1 VEGVGGERLDFS
13 RVRLFCSGS
22 APLSAETFAAF
33 RDLTGHEIL
42 ERYGMTETGMN
53 LSNLYAGARRPGTVG
68 VPLPGVA
75 IRIVDEELQVRGGN
89 VFAGYWRAP
98 EKTAASF
105 VHDELGRR
113 WFKTGDL
120 ARQDPET
127 GFITLLGRRHEL
139 IISGGFNLYPREV
152 EEVLAGFPG
161 VREAAVVGRP
171 HPDWGEVPVAF
182 LAADPGLDTA
192 GLIAFCK
199 AQMAGF
205 KVPREI
211 RLVDSLPRNALG
223 KVEKH
228 KLPA

>member
-1 VEGVGGERLDFS
+1 
-13 RVRLFCSGS
+13 
-22 APLSAETFAAF
+22 
-33 RDLTGHEIL
+33 
-42 ERYGMTETGMN
+42 M
-53 LSNLYAGARRPGTVG
+53 
-68 VPLPGVA
+68 
-75 IRIVDEELQVRGGN
+75 RGRN

-113 WFKTGDL
+113 WFRTGDL

-182 LAADPGLDTA
+182 LAADAERRHGRADRLLQVPDGRLQGAAGDPADRFPAPERPGKSGEAQASRLTVGQPAASTA
-192 GLIAFCK
+192 S
-199 AQMAGF
+199 
-205 KVPREI
+205 R
-211 RLVDSLPRNALG
+211 SLL
-223 KVEKH
+223 
-228 KLPA
+228 